1 MRTRLYALSTSHP
14 AWAAHLMLEHK
25 RLDHTVVNL
34 VPGFHPLQLRTAGFS
49 GPTVPAIE
57 LDGRRVQ
64 GSLDISRELDRVV
77 AEPSLFPPEGRQRQ
91 EVEEAERWGEA
102 ELQPIPR
109 RLFRWANLHDR
120 RVRRWLGEVFGF
132 PAPGLGAALG
142 GPMAQVYARVSS
154 ASDEQVRADL
164 ANLPYMLGK
173 VDRLIDDG
181 VLDGEASKA
190 ADLQIA
196 VTVRWL
202 LAFEQLRPAVA
213 DRVAAEHALRHVPN
227 VPFPEPFPV
236 ELPEGWLVALRR

>member
-49 GPTVPAIE
+49 GPTVPALE

-64 GSLDISRELDRVV
+64 RTLDISRELDRLV
-77 AEPSLFPPEGRQRQ
+77 AEPRLFPPEGTERQQ
-91 EVEEAERWGEA
+91 VEEAERWGEA

-109 RLFRWANLHDR
+109 RVFRWASLHDR
-120 RVRRWLGEVFGF
+120 RVRRWLGEISGF
-132 PAPGLGAALG
+132 PAPGVGAALG
-142 GPMAQVYARVSS
+142 GPMARVYARVSS
-154 ASDEQVRADL
+154 ASDEQVSADL
-164 ANLPYMLGK
+164 ATLPDMLTR
-173 VDRLIDDG
+173 VDRLIEDG

-190 ADLQIA
+190 ADLQVA
-196 VTVRWL
+196 ATVRWL
-202 LAFEQLRPAVA
+202 LAFEQLRPVLAGRAAA
-213 DRVAAEHALRHVPN
+213 DHALRHVPN

-236 ELPEGWLVALRR
+236 ELPEGGLGPLWR